1 MLRINQFNLFI
12 MNTTTKNTATKKATA
27 TTTKVT
33 AAKKTTKAT
42 TTKVTY
48 LAEGVT
54 GKKMMQSIYAAN
66 NAHKKDMGS
75 FSQCLKRAI
84 EFGSA
89 EFSKTIKGFD
99 VKDCTPKNL
108 IPLRNVK
115 RGVDASF
122 SVYEVLMLVK
132 KYYQTK

>member
-1 MLRINQFNLFI
+1 
-12 MNTTTKNTATKKATA
+12 MNATTKNTATKKAA
-27 TTTKVT
+27 TTTKVVSAPKA
-33 AAKKTTKAT
+33 AAKKAAAAP
-42 TTKVTY
+42 KVTY

-75 FSQCLKRAI
+75 FSQCLKRSL

-89 EFSKTIKGFD
+89 EFTKTIKGFD

-108 IPLRNVK
+108 IPLRNAK

-122 SVYEVLMLVK
+122 SVYEVLMLIK
-132 KYYQTK
+132 KFYQTK

>member
-1 MLRINQFNLFI
+1 MKTINA
-12 MNTTTKNTATKKATA
+12 TKTATKKATA

-33 AAKKTTKAT
+33 AAKKTTKVTAAP
-42 TTKVTY
+42 KVTY

-75 FSQCLKRAI
+75 FSQCLKRAL

-115 RGVDASF
+115 RGVNASF
-122 SVYEVLMLVK
+122 SVYEVLMLIK

>member
-1 MLRINQFNLFI
+1 
-12 MNTTTKNTATKKATA
+12 MNTTTKNTATKTATKKATA

-33 AAKKTTKAT
+33 AAKKTTKAAAAP
-42 TTKVTY
+42 KVTY

-75 FSQCLKRAI
+75 FSQCLKRAL
-84 EFGSA
+84 EFGTA

-122 SVYEVLMLVK
+122 SVYEVLMLIK
-132 KYYQTK
+132 KFYQTK

>member
-1 MLRINQFNLFI
+1 

-75 FSQCLKRAI
+75 FSQCLKRAL

-89 EFSKTIKGFD
+89 EFTKTIKGFD

-108 IPLRNVK
+108 IPLRNEK
-115 RGVDASF
+115 RGVDAKF
-122 SVYEVLMLVK
+122 SVYEVLMLIK
-132 KYYQTK
+132 KFYQTK

>member
-1 MLRINQFNLFI
+1 MKATQN
-12 MNTTTKNTATKKATA
+12 NTATKKAA
-27 TTTKVT
+27 TTTKVVNAAKAAPKKAT
-33 AAKKTTKAT
+33 AAP
-42 TTKVTY
+42 KVTY

-75 FSQCLKRAI
+75 FSQCLKRAL

-89 EFSKTIKGFD
+89 EFTKTIKGFD

-108 IPLRNVK
+108 IPLRNAK

-122 SVYEVLMLVK
+122 SVYEVLMLIK
-132 KYYQTK
+132 KFYQTK

>member
-1 MLRINQFNLFI
+1 MK
-12 MNTTTKNTATKKATA
+12 TTQNNTATKKAT
-27 TTTKVT
+27 TTKVVT
-33 AAKKTTKAT
+33 AKKAT
-42 TTKVTY
+42 APKVTY

-75 FSQCLKRAI
+75 FSQCLKRAL

-89 EFSKTIKGFD
+89 EFTKTIKGFN

-108 IPLRNVK
+108 IPLRNAK

-122 SVYEVLMLVK
+122 SVYEVLMLIK
-132 KYYQTK
+132 KFYQTK

>member
-1 MLRINQFNLFI
+1 MKATQN
-12 MNTTTKNTATKKATA
+12 NTATKKAA
-27 TTTKVT
+27 TTTKVVN
-33 AAKKTTKAT
+33 AKKAAPKKAAAAP
-42 TTKVTY
+42 KVTY

-75 FSQCLKRAI
+75 FSQCLKRAL

-89 EFSKTIKGFD
+89 EFTKTIKGFD

-108 IPLRNVK
+108 IPLRNAK
-115 RGVDASF
+115 RGVDAKF
-122 SVYEVLMLVK
+122 SVYEVLMLIK
-132 KYYQTK
+132 KFYQTK